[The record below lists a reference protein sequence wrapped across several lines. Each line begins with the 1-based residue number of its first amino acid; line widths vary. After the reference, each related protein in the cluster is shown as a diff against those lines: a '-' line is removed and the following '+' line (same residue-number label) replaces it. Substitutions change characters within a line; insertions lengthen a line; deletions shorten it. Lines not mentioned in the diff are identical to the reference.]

1 MMERITKNNEDQ
13 PSIRELNIKVS
24 DVLRLLGQGQT
35 EQQII
40 GSHPGLQR
48 EDFLA
53 VYRYDASQVDAPWDR
68 IRNDIREKLDSV
80 RGPAEPINEERQSTP
95 KN

>member
-1 MMERITKNNEDQ
+1 MSRITRNEKDQ
-13 PSIRELNIKVS
+13 PSIRDQNIKVS
-24 DVLRLLGQGQT
+24 DVLRLLGDGQT

-53 VYRYDASQVDAPWDR
+53 VYQYAASVIENPWDG
-68 IRNDIREKLDSV
+68 IRQGIQDQFDSLTKA
-80 RGPAEPINEERQSTP
+80 R
-95 KN
+95 